1 MGKITIWEVREMPS
15 NLEIIFRLVLA
26 SILGGLIG
34 LEREVHGREAGVRTY
49 LLVSLGSALIMV
61 VSEYLFFK
69 YEGRIPGEFFRVDP
83 GRIAAQAI
91 TGMGFLGAGVILRY
105 KDTIRGLTT
114 AACMWVVCAVGLAIG
129 SGYYLF
135 GSTVSGITILSL
147 IGLKVFERKLSKDWY
162 QEMVIVSADEEG
174 QANQIQEIF
183 DKYKFRVVSFGL
195 KRDLEKKEMTITYR
209 LRLRAVQPDRNMLN
223 EVFEMKGIKCVEI
236 K

>member
-1 MGKITIWEVREMPS
+1 MMWEGRKMP
-15 NLEIIFRLVLA
+15 NDLEIIFRLVLA
-26 SILGGLIG
+26 SILGGFIG

-114 AACMWVVCAVGLAIG
+114 AACMWVVSAIGLAIG

-135 GSTVSGITILSL
+135 GSTVSGITLLSL
-147 IGLKVFERKLSKDWY
+147 IGLKVFEKKLSKDWY
-162 QEMVIVSADEEG
+162 QEMVIVSEDVETQFG
-174 QANQIQEIF
+174 RIQEVIN
-183 DKYKFRVVSFGL
+183 KHKFKVINFGL
-195 KRDLEKKEMTITYR
+195 KKDLDRKEMTVTYR
-209 LRLRAVQPDRNMLN
+209 LRLRAVQPDRNMVK
-223 EVFEMKGIKCVEI
+223 EIFEIKGVKCVEI

>member
-1 MGKITIWEVREMPS
+1 MP
-15 NLEIIFRLVLA
+15 NDLEIIFRLVLA
-26 SILGGLIG
+26 SMLGGFIG
-34 LEREVHGREAGVRTY
+34 LEREIHGREAGVRTY

-114 AACMWVVCAVGLAIG
+114 AASMWVVCAVGLAIG

-147 IGLKVFERKLSKDWY
+147 IGLKVFEKKLSKDWY
-162 QEMVIVSADEEG
+162 QEMVIVSEDVET
-174 QANQIQEIF
+174 QFSRIQEVI
-183 DKYKFRVVSFGL
+183 DKHKFKVISFGL
-195 KRDLEKKEMTITYR
+195 KKDLEKKEMTITYR
-209 LRLRAVQPDRNMLN
+209 LRLRAVQPDRNMLK
-223 EVFEMKGIKCVEI
+223 EVFEIKGVRCVEI

>member
-1 MGKITIWEVREMPS
+1 MP
-15 NLEIIFRLVLA
+15 NDLEIIFRLVLA
-26 SILGGLIG
+26 SILGGFIG

-114 AACMWVVCAVGLAIG
+114 AACMWVVSAIGLAIG

-135 GSTVSGITILSL
+135 GSTVSGITLLSL
-147 IGLKVFERKLSKDWY
+147 IGLKVFEKKLSKDWY
-162 QEMVIVSADEEG
+162 QEMVIVSEDVETQFG
-174 QANQIQEIF
+174 RIQEVIN
-183 DKYKFRVVSFGL
+183 KHKFKVINFGL
-195 KRDLEKKEMTITYR
+195 KKDLDRKEMTVTYR
-209 LRLRAVQPDRNMLN
+209 LRLRAVQPDRNMVK
-223 EVFEMKGIKCVEI
+223 EIFEIKGVKCVEI

>member
-1 MGKITIWEVREMPS
+1 MP
-15 NLEIIFRLVLA
+15 NDLEIIFRLVLA
-26 SILGGLIG
+26 SLLGGFIG

-69 YEGRIPGEFFRVDP
+69 YEGRVPGEFFRVDP

-114 AACMWVVCAVGLAIG
+114 AACMWVVCAIGLAIG

-135 GSTVSGITILSL
+135 GSTVSAITILSL
-147 IGLKVFERKLSKDWY
+147 VGLKVFEKKLSKDWY
-162 QEMVIVSADEEG
+162 QEMVIVSEDVEG
-174 QANQIQEIF
+174 QSSRIQEVI
-183 DKYKFRVVSFGL
+183 DKHKFKVINFGL
-195 KRDLEKKEMTITYR
+195 KKDLEKKETTITYR
-209 LRLRAVQPDRNMLN
+209 LRFRAVQPDRNMLK
-223 EVFEMKGIKCVEI
+223 EVFDIKGVKVVEI

>member
-1 MGKITIWEVREMPS
+1 
-15 NLEIIFRLVLA
+15 
-26 SILGGLIG
+26 
-34 LEREVHGREAGVRTY
+34 
-49 LLVSLGSALIMV
+49 MV

>member
-1 MGKITIWEVREMPS
+1 MP
-15 NLEIIFRLVLA
+15 NDLEIIFRLVLA
-26 SILGGLIG
+26 SMLGGFIG
-34 LEREVHGREAGVRTY
+34 LEREIHGREAGVRTY

-114 AACMWVVCAVGLAIG
+114 AASMWVVCAVGLAIG
-129 SGYYLF
+129 SGYYHF
-135 GSTVSGITILSL
+135 SSTVSGITILSL
-147 IGLKVFERKLSKDWY
+147 VGVKVFEKKLSKDWY
-162 QEMVIVSADEEG
+162 QEMVIVSEDVEA
-174 QANQIQEIF
+174 QFSRIQEVI
-183 DKYKFRVVSFGL
+183 DKHKFKVISFGL
-195 KRDLEKKEMTITYR
+195 KKDLEKKEMTVTYR
-209 LRLRAVQPDRNMLN
+209 LRLRAVQPDRNMLK
-223 EVFEMKGIKCVEI
+223 EVFEIKGVRCVEI

>member
-1 MGKITIWEVREMPS
+1 MP
-15 NLEIIFRLVLA
+15 NDLEIIFRLVLA
-26 SILGGLIG
+26 SLLGGFIG

-69 YEGRIPGEFFRVDP
+69 YEGRIPGEFLRVDP

-105 KDTIRGLTT
+105 RDTIRGLTT
-114 AACMWVVCAVGLAIG
+114 AACMWVVCAIGLAIG

-147 IGLKVFERKLSKDWY
+147 VGLKIFEKRLRKDWY
-162 QEMVIVSADEEG
+162 QEMVIVSEDDEG
-174 QANQIQEIF
+174 QFRRIQEVIE
-183 DKYKFRVVSFGL
+183 KYKFTVVNFGL
-195 KRDLEKKEMTITYR
+195 KKDLEKKEMTITYR
-209 LRLRAVQPDRNMLN
+209 LRLRAVQPDRNMVK
-223 EVFEMKGIKCVEI
+223 EVFDIKGIKCVEVR
-236 K
+236 